1 MSSCPKFATGP
12 SFDEKSFPMT
22 PPKRVAPPGACDCH
36 MHVYEDRYPLVPQAV
51 FKPPHA
57 PLKDY
62 LAVRKALGLSRAV
75 LVQPNGYG
83 FDNRCM
89 LEALAELGESAR
101 AIAIVEPDA
110 TDAELDRLT
119 RAGVRGIRYHLLPG
133 GMLPLETLETMAAR
147 VAGFGW
153 HVQMQLDGRELEQYE
168 KVFARLPVPLVIDH
182 NGKFLEP
189 VATDHPGFQALLR
202 LLDGGNTWV
211 KLSAPYETS
220 KTGPPHYDD
229 VSVLARAL
237 VAAAPDRCV
246 WASNWPHPGRSPVP
260 DTPLMLD
267 LLLEWAGDDPTRQ
280 RILVDNPARLYGF

>member
-1 MSSCPKFATGP
+1 
-12 SFDEKSFPMT
+12 MT
-22 PPKRVAPPGACDCH
+22 PPKLVAPPGACDCH
-36 MHVYEDRYPLVPQAV
+36 MHVYEDRYPLVPRAV

-62 LAVRKALGLSRAV
+62 LSVRKALGLSRAV

-89 LEALAELGESAR
+89 LEALASLSESAR

-119 RAGVRGIRYHLLPG
+119 RARVRGIRYHLLPG

-153 HVQMQLDGRELEQYE
+153 HVQMQLDGRDLEQYE

-246 WASNWPHPGRSPVP
+246 WASNWPHPGRSPAP
-260 DTPLMLD
+260 DTALMLD

>member
-1 MSSCPKFATGP
+1 
-12 SFDEKSFPMT
+12 MT
-22 PPKRVAPPGACDCH
+22 PPKLVAPPGACDCH

-57 PLKDY
+57 PLEDY
-62 LAVRKALGLSRAV
+62 LAVQKTLGFSRMV

-89 LEALAELGESAR
+89 LEALACLCERAR

-110 TDAELDRLT
+110 TDAELDLLT

-133 GMLPLETLETMAAR
+133 GMLPKETLETMAAR

-153 HVQMQLDGRELEQYE
+153 HVQMQLDGRDLAQYE
-168 KVFARLPVPLVIDH
+168 KLFAGLPVPLVIDH

-189 VATDHPGFQALLR
+189 VATDHPGFLSLRR

-220 KTGPPHYDD
+220 KTGPPRYDD
-229 VSVLARAL
+229 VSTLARAL
-237 VAAAPDRCV
+237 VASAPGRCV
-246 WASNWPHPGRSPVP
+246 WASNWPHPGRNTVP
-260 DTPLMLD
+260 DTASLFD
-267 LLLEWAGDDPTRQ
+267 LLLEWAGDAATRH

>member
-1 MSSCPKFATGP
+1 MK
-12 SFDEKSFPMT
+12 
-22 PPKRVAPPGACDCH
+22 PPKLAAPPGACDCH

-57 PLKDY
+57 PLEDY
-62 LAVRKALGLSRAV
+62 LAVQKTLGLSRMV

-89 LEALAELGESAR
+89 LEALARLSESAR

-147 VAGFGW
+147 VGGFGW
-153 HVQMQLDGRELEQYE
+153 HVQMQLDGRDLAQYE
-168 KVFARLPVPLVIDH
+168 EVFAGLPVPLVIDH

-189 VATDHPGFQALLR
+189 VATDHPGFQTLLR

-229 VSVLARAL
+229 VSTLARAL
-237 VAAAPDRCV
+237 VASAPGRCV
-246 WASNWPHPGRSPVP
+246 WASNWPHPGRSVIP
-260 DTPLMLD
+260 DTTSLFD
-267 LLLEWAGDDPTRQ
+267 LLLEWAGDDATRH